1 MINFDE
7 LYHIYSINDRDEFL
21 RREDEVDFESATNI
35 QFTSGTTGYPKGA
48 TLSHHNILNNG
59 RMLGSIMEYDSNS
72 KIAI

>member
-21 RREDEVDFESATNI
+21 RREDEVDFESETNI